1 MKVYINGKFYSE
13 QNAKVSVFDHGLL
26 YGDGVFEGIRAY
38 HGRLFKLKEH
48 IDRLFC
54 SAKAILLDLPMT
66 HAELMEATLETCR
79 RNKLNDGYIRLVV
92 TRGRGTLG
100 LNPNRC
106 SDPQVIIIAGKIQL
120 YPPSLYKKGMEI
132 VTVATTRNHHNA
144 LNPAIKS
151 LNYLN
156 NIMAKIEAN
165 IAGYEEAIML
175 NTEGYVAECTGDN
188 IFILKDGRMFTPPL
202 SSGALHGITRG
213 TAIDLLAELGV
224 PTSEPNMTR
233 YDLFNADECFL
244 TGTGAEIVPVVKID
258 QRVIGNG
265 KPGPVTKKVV
275 KAYHELTKVSGER
288 IAKRGA
294 LWGKDGGLQPAATGA
309 FATAGPESQ
318 PHPAL
323 GQVFKGQFANL
334 APLILVGFLLCFL
347 RFCGVKQFGPVEL
360 TVRTTIFSRTDALR
374 YLQ

>member
-1 MKVYINGKFYSE
+1 MDTRRARGFPSVLAKWGWVPVGFPPLLGMKVYINGKFYGE

-48 IDRLFC
+48 IDRLVY
-54 SAKAILLDLPMT
+54 SAKAIMLKLPMT
-66 HAELMEATLETCR
+66 HAKLMEATLETCR
-79 RNKLNDGYIRLVV
+79 RNKLTDGYIRLVV

-106 SDPQVIIIAGKIQL
+106 SNPQVIIIAGKIQL
-120 YPPSLYKKGMEI
+120 YPPSLYRKGMEI

-144 LNPAIKS
+144 VNPAIKS

-165 IAGYEEAIML
+165 IAGYEEAVML
-175 NTEGYVAECTGDN
+175 NAEGYVAECTGDN
-188 IFILKDGRMFTPPL
+188 IFILKDGQMFTPPL
-202 SSGALHGITRG
+202 SSGALHGITRA
-213 TAIDLLAELGV
+213 TAIDLLAEFGV

-233 YDLFNADECFL
+233 YDLYNADECFI
-244 TGTGAEIVPVVKID
+244 TGTAAEIVPIVKID

-265 KPGPVTKKVV
+265 KPGAITKKVV

-288 IAKRGA
+288 IAKR
-294 LWGKDGGLQPAATGA
+294 
-309 FATAGPESQ
+309 
-318 PHPAL
+318 
-323 GQVFKGQFANL
+323 
-334 APLILVGFLLCFL
+334 
-347 RFCGVKQFGPVEL
+347 
-360 TVRTTIFSRTDALR
+360 
-374 YLQ
+374 